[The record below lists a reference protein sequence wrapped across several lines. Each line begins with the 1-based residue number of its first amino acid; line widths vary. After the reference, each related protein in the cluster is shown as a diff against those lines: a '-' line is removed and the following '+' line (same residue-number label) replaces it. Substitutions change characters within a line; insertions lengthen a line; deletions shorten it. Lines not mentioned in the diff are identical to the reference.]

1 MKYEL
6 SKLKNGT
13 RLLTLPMPGVKSLTT
28 LVLFGVG
35 SRYEDDKIAGLSHF
49 LEHMHF
55 KGSAKRPTA
64 MQISEAVDSVGGEM
78 NAFTS
83 KEYTGYYI
91 KVDGK
96 HGELAL
102 DVLSDML
109 QTPILDQDEIARE
122 CGVITEEI
130 KMYEDQPMAYVGEL
144 FEEHLFG
151 KNDLG
156 RQTIGSRAS
165 VAALSRNHFLQYRQT
180 HYNPANA
187 VIILAGDISGV
198 ETKVDQ
204 YFNVKNELLPPK
216 YSSVTVKNPEK
227 SFLMRVKETEQTHLW
242 LGFNAFSSEDPE
254 RYILKIM
261 STILGG
267 GMSSRLFMQVRERRG
282 LAYYVRCHTELYLDN
297 GYIVASAGVT
307 TEKFDEAVSTI
318 LDEMK
323 KIREEKVDAKELQ
336 KAKEY
341 LKGKM
346 ALNLENSENVAEM
359 TGLQEIL
366 HKEILTPEQIAE
378 RYDAVTE
385 DDVMRVAQRVIA
397 DERLTLAAISS
408 KDYSDWLKTNLKII

>member
-1 MKYEL
+1 MKYEFTQ
-6 SKLKNGT
+6 LKNGT
-13 RLLTLPMPGVKSLTT
+13 RLLVIPMPGVKSLTN

-64 MQISEAVDSVGGEM
+64 MQISETIDSVGGEM

-96 HGELAL
+96 HGELAV

-109 QTPILDQDEIARE
+109 QNPILDQDEITLE
-122 CGVITEEI
+122 CGGINEEI

-156 RQTIGSRAS
+156 RQTIGSRQS
-165 VAALSRNHFLQYRQT
+165 VAALSRNDFVQYRQT
-180 HYNPANA
+180 HYNSANA
-187 VIILAGDISGV
+187 VIVLAGDTALAVS
-198 ETKVDQ
+198 KVWK
-204 YFNVKNELLPPK
+204 YFSVDNTFQPPK
-216 YSSVTVKNPEK
+216 YLNVDVKNPNR
-227 SFLMRVKETEQTHLW
+227 SFLMRFKETEQTHLW
-242 LGFNAFSSEDPE
+242 LGFKAFSSDDPD
-254 RYILKIM
+254 RYILKVI

-282 LAYYVRCHTELYLDN
+282 LAYYVRCHSELYLDN
-297 GYIVASAGVT
+297 GYMVASAGVT
-307 TEKFDEAVSTI
+307 TEKFDEAVRTI

-323 KIREEKVDAKELQ
+323 KIKEEKVDVKELQ

-359 TGLQEIL
+359 MGLQEVL

-378 RYDAVTE
+378 RYDAVSAN
-385 DDVMRVAQRVIA
+385 DVMTVAQNIITN
-397 DERLTLAAISS
+397 ERLSIAVISS
-408 KDYSDWLKTNLKII
+408 KDYSKWLENHLSL

>member
-6 SKLKNGT
+6 TKLKNGT
-13 RLLTLPMPGVKSLTT
+13 RLLTMPMPGVKSLTT

-64 MQISEAVDSVGGEM
+64 MQISETVDSVGGEM

-109 QTPILDQDEIARE
+109 QTPLLDQEEITRE

-165 VAALSRNHFLQYRQT
+165 VAALSRNDFLQYRQT

-187 VIILAGDISGV
+187 VIVLAGDITQV
-198 ETKVDQ
+198 ENKVDQ
-204 YFNVKNELLPPK
+204 YFNATNDLQPPK
-216 YSSVTVKNPEK
+216 YVNVAVKNPEK
-227 SFLMRVKETEQTHLW
+227 SFLMHTKETEQTHLW
-242 LGFNAFSSEDPE
+242 LGFKAISSEDPD
-254 RYILKIM
+254 RYILKII

-282 LAYYVRCHTELYLDN
+282 LAYYVRCHSELYLDN
-297 GYIVASAGVT
+297 GYMVASAGVT
-307 TEKFDEAVSTI
+307 TEKFDEAVSAI
-318 LDEMK
+318 LAEMK
-323 KIREEKVDAKELQ
+323 NIRDTKVDSKELQ

-359 TGLQEIL
+359 AGLQEIL

-378 RYDAVTE
+378 RYDAVSA
-385 DDVMRVAQRVIA
+385 DDILRVAQQIITNNH
-397 DERLTLAAISS
+397 LTLAAISS
-408 KDYSDWLKTNLKII
+408 VDNSEWLGKNLSL